1 MPDFDGD
8 NPEWTEAD
16 FAKAKLVSEHP
27 ILAKV
32 FRRSSAGK
40 QGGKKDEPGKAKRET

>member
-1 MPDFDGD
+1 MTEFDRD

-16 FAKAKLVSEHP
+16 FATAKLVSEHP

-32 FRRSSAGK
+32 FRRSTAGK
-40 QGGKKDEPGKAKRET
+40 QGATKGEPGKGKPKA